1 MFTMFPAGVPGVG
14 LIVLRLCT
22 VGSLVACVLASDES
36 CSEWPFLTL
45 VPLIVL
51 LLVGLLTP
59 FSCLALLGLQSTIAY
74 RFGMS
79 GLWHCWLSVLL
90 TITVLT
96 LGPGAYSC
104 DAVLFGRHR
113 LTIRRPPPDTKPH
126 A

>member
-1 MFTMFPAGVPGVG
+1 MFTMFPAGVPGLG
-14 LIVLRLCT
+14 LLILRLCAT
-22 VGSLVACVLASDES
+22 GALVTCVLASDES
-36 CSEWPFLTL
+36 YSEWPFLAL
-45 VPLIVL
+45 LPLIFL

-59 FSCLALLGLQSTIAY
+59 FSCIALLGLQGVVAY

-79 GLWHCWLSVLL
+79 GVWHCWLSVLL
-90 TITVLT
+90 TITVVT